1 VVDRRES
8 IQRAGFA
15 RHLGPEAIAALAQ
28 IGHEQRLERGT
39 VITLEGEPAEAMYL
53 VAAGR
58 VKIARYSLEGRE
70 QIMYTAGPGDHFNTV
85 PIFDGGR
92 CPATTE
98 AMEPTTLI
106 VLHRQDIL
114 GLLPH
119 YPELST
125 AFLKE
130 FAGRLRMLVGLVE
143 DLALKTVHG
152 RLAGLLL
159 HQAETSEH
167 VEAPRPMSQAE
178 MAANLGT
185 VREMISRTLKSF
197 EAAGLIAIERGSIR
211 IVDREGLQ
219 SRIES

>member
-1 VVDRRES
+1 MDRRE
-8 IQRAGFA
+8 IIRRAGFA
-15 RHLGPEAIAALAQ
+15 RQLGPEVIAALANVARERR
-28 IGHEQRLERGT
+28 IERGT
-39 VITLEGEPAEAMYL
+39 IVTLEGEPADAMYL
-53 VAAGR
+53 VAEGR
-58 VKIARYSLEGRE
+58 VKISRYSLEGRE

-85 PIFDGGR
+85 PIFDGGV

-98 AMEPTTLI
+98 GMEPTVLL

-119 YPELST
+119 YPELSA

-152 RLAGLLL
+152 RLAALLL
-159 HQAETSEH
+159 HQAAMSDGG
-167 VEAPRPMSQAE
+167 EASRPMSQAE
-178 MAANLGT
+178 MAAHLGT

-211 IVDREGLQ
+211 IIEREGLQ
-219 SRIES
+219 ARVEP